1 MLEQKHNKRAAISRA
16 SCKGSPRRR
25 GRSPRRTFQSPP
37 RRTPAAPRRPA
48 APRPCRADPPAH
60 DPRRQAGHRVQP
72 TQQRHEADTPQWT
85 RGWRR
90 RTAGSEETPGYRRPG
105 PNPRPQARMQRVPAT
120 GPPRFPARV
129 CLGGEGGC
137 LTVCGGCQPRPEEF
151 YRVCS
156 RTATAGAG
164 PSGTLASRP
173 LPAERR
179 GRRASASLRAQCHSG
194 RQGRHEQSPSS

>member
-120 GPPRFPARV
+120 GTPR
-129 CLGGEGGC
+129 
-137 LTVCGGCQPRPEEF
+137 
-151 YRVCS
+151 
-156 RTATAGAG
+156 
-164 PSGTLASRP
+164 SRP
-173 LPAERR
+173 VCAWGGKGGVLPYVGDANPALKNFIEF
-179 GRRASASLRAQCHSG
+179 ALVQQLRVPG
-194 RQGRHEQSPSS
+194 LLGL